1 AQYFLMVLPLVAL
14 LAAETLVAGAGALG
28 ATSARRG
35 AIVGAVALVAVT
47 VSPLAT
53 LAGRLRPERP
63 RVPAQLA
70 RLRAVMD
77 ATTPDQTVL
86 DGFTGAGVF
95 RPHAWY
101 YFFLHD
107 EIRRLLGAPEIGRLR
122 AALREGEI
130 APALVILDD
139 DVAQL
144 PDEIVSFLRENYEPT
159 S

>member
-1 AQYFLMVLPLVAL
+1 
-14 LAAETLVAGAGALG
+14 
-28 ATSARRG
+28 
-35 AIVGAVALVAVT
+35 
-47 VSPLAT
+47 
-53 LAGRLRPERP
+53 ERP
-63 RVPAQLA
+63 RVPTQLA

-122 AALREGEI
+122 TALREGEI

-139 DVAQL
+139 DGEQL
-144 PDEIVSFLRENYEPT
+144 PDGIGSFLRENYEPRSDPLLWRPRDFGLDAPGGGRIDVGSGPADLLLGRGWSAPQRDGEALVRRT
-159 S
+159 QGS